1 MLSAKDNELMCR
13 TGPDTPMGKAMRHF
27 WVPAL
32 LSSELPHPDCAP
44 VHVQLLGEN
53 FVAFRDSEGKV
64 GILDEYCCH
73 RGISLTLGR
82 SEKCRLSCIY
92 HSWLFATD
100 GTVLETP
107 NIPDPSSQ
115 PRFKPH
121 SFPVLTAGSLIWPFP
136 DPPA

>member
-1 MLSAKDNELMCR
+1 MLSAKDNERMCR

-32 LSSELPHPDCAP
+32 LSSELPHPDGDP

-82 SEKCRLSCIY
+82 SEKCGLRCIY
-92 HSWLFATD
+92 HSWLFATRSEERRV
-100 GTVLETP
+100 GKECVSTCRSRWSP
-107 NIPDPSSQ
+107 Y
-115 PRFKPH
+115 H
-121 SFPVLTAGSLIWPFP
+121 
-136 DPPA
+136 

>member
-32 LSSELPHPDCAP
+32 LSSELPHPDCDP

-64 GILDEYCCH
+64 GILDESCCH
-73 RGISLTLGR
+73 RGLYLPYGR
-82 SEKCRLSCIY
+82 SEQFVLSCLY
-92 HSWLFATD
+92 HTCLFSTD
-100 GTVLETP
+100 GRVL
-107 NIPDPSSQ
+107 
-115 PRFKPH
+115 
-121 SFPVLTAGSLIWPFP
+121 G
-136 DPPA
+136 

>member
-32 LSSELPHPDCAP
+32 LSSELPHPDCDP
-44 VHVQLLGEN
+44 VHVKLLGEN

-82 SEKCRLSCIY
+82 SEKCGLRCRSEERRVGKECVSPGRSRWSPY
-92 HSWLFATD
+92 HSK
-100 GTVLETP
+100 
-107 NIPDPSSQ
+107 Q
-115 PRFKPH
+115 K
-121 SFPVLTAGSLIWPFP
+121 
-136 DPPA
+136 